1 MIICNKPEKKKDL
14 FKHQWKFLKIRD
26 FKSMIHILQIYN
38 FIKNIINI
46 IRIITHKKVFISL
59 EIKQVIL

>member
-14 FKHQWKFLKIRD
+14 FKHQWKSLKIRD
-26 FKSMIHILQIYN
+26 FKSMLHILQIYN

-46 IRIITHKKVFISL
+46 IRIITYKKGVYFIRD
-59 EIKQVIL
+59 